1 MIQRLVLYATL
12 GFLLNAL
19 GQGATDWGFWCVLAL
34 FVCGDVIA
42 RREGQ
47 DTGIILTLSLPI
59 AKLTELKQQLE
70 QDSKDAE
77 Q

>member
-19 GQGATDWGFWCVLAL
+19 GQSAFDWGFWCVLAL

-42 RREGQ
+42 RKEGQ
-47 DTGIILTLSLPI
+47 EHGIWITLNLP
-59 AKLTELKQQLE
+59 ADKLTELKQQL
-70 QDSKDAE
+70 DKDIKDAE